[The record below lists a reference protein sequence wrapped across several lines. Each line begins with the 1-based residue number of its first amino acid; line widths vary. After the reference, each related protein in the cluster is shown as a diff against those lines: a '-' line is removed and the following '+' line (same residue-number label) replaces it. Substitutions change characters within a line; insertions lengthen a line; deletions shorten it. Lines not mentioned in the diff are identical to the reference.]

1 MRVIFL
7 IFFLFFLSC
16 NSLQKKEFV
25 CGDRPCIDRKEFD
38 DYFSKNLI
46 IEIKTDKKKNP
57 QILDLAILNTNSSSL
72 KNNYQK
78 KTKQEQK
85 LERKV
90 KKEKLKGEKIRLIE
104 ARKLE
109 KAEKK
114 LKERDEKLKLKEKKQ
129 TLKAFKPSVKE
140 KEKSNSLNDIKTS
153 QAKISVDKKITEE
166 TKKKPV
172 INKNIQ
178 IDSVEAKNI
187 KSLCVEIE
195 DCNIDKISEILIKK
209 GKDKPFPNIASN

>member
-1 MRVIFL
+1 M
-7 IFFLFFLSC
+7 
-16 NSLQKKEFV
+16 
-25 CGDRPCIDRKEFD
+25 
-38 DYFSKNLI
+38 
-46 IEIKTDKKKNP
+46 
-57 QILDLAILNTNSSSL
+57 AILNTNSSTL

-90 KKEKLKGEKIRLIE
+90 KKEKLKSEKIRLIE

-114 LKERDEKLKLKEKKQ
+114 LKERDEKLKLKKKKQ

>member
-7 IFFLFFLSC
+7 ISFFLFLSC
-16 NSLQKKEFV
+16 NSFQKKEFV
-25 CGDRPCIDRKEFD
+25 CGDRPCIDKKEFNE
-38 DYFSKNLI
+38 YFSKNLV
-46 IEIKTDKKKNP
+46 IEIKTDNKKKL
-57 QILDLAILNTNSSSL
+57 QIVDLAKLNTNSSTL
-72 KNNYQK
+72 KKNYK
-78 KTKQEQK
+78 KTTKQDQK
-85 LERKV
+85 LERKA
-90 KKEKLKGEKIRLIE
+90 KKEKLKADKTKLME

-114 LKERDEKLKLKEKKQ
+114 LKEREKKLRIKEKKQ
-129 TLKAFKPSVKE
+129 ILKASKSSVKE
-140 KEKSNSLNDIKTS
+140 KEKSNSLNDIEAS
-153 QAKISVDKKITEE
+153 QATISVEKKITEG

-187 KSLCVEIE
+187 KSLCAEIE
-195 DCNIDKISEILIKK
+195 DCNIDKIAEILIKK